1 MSRRILADEQDKTVL
16 TRELDQLIA
25 TLADF
30 GDYIVETDEVNE
42 GGKHRN
48 QATLEMFAGDAL
60 REATQ
65 LRRSIDSHLELA
77 AA

>member
-1 MSRRILADEQDKTVL
+1 MSRRILADERDKTFL
-16 TRELDQLIA
+16 TRELDELVA

-42 GGKHRN
+42 AGACRN

-60 REATQ
+60 RKAIQ
-65 LRRSIDSHLELA
+65 ARRAIDCHLELA